1 MKTWKIP
8 CVWQMYGYLYI
19 EANTLEEA
27 IENAYDSDQ
36 GLPDDGDYVDN
47 SFEVDEDLS
56 VEEIR
61 NLHNNNQKDEV
72 INND

>member
-8 CVWQMYGYLYI
+8 CVWQMYGYLKI

-27 IENAYDSDQ
+27 IEKAYDADQ
-36 GLPDDGDYVDN
+36 GLPDDGDYIDN

-61 NLHNNNQKDEV
+61 NLHNNNQKDEA